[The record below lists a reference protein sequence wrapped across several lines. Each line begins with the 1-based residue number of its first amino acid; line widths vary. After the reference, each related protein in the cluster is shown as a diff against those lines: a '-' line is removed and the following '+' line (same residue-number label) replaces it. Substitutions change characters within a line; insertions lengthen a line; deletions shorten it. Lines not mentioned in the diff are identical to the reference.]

1 MTNIIEKWLLRK
13 SGLLNRRISARNE
26 RFDSLLKFTSKLLI
40 KEWMYLSQPAD
51 SFSYNFVR
59 IEEGNHRALRID
71 DLSKLNYA
79 YEKLKEGTNG

>member
-1 MTNIIEKWLLRK
+1 MINIIEKWLLRK
-13 SGLLNRRISARNE
+13 SGLLDDRMRIQDE
-26 RFDSLLKFTSKLLI
+26 RFDSLLKLTSKLLI
-40 KEWMYLSQPAD
+40 KEGVYISQPAD
-51 SFSYNFVR
+51 SFSYNVVR